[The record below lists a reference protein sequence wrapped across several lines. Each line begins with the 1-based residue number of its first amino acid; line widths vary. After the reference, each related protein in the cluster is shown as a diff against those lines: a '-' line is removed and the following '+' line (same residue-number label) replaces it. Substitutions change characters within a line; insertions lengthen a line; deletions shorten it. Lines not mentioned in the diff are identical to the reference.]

1 MSNNMSISS
10 IKEHY
15 NNLCTKAKEW
25 SAAYYEQDAPVVT
38 DEEYDSV
45 MHEIRDIE
53 AAHPEF
59 VTADSPTQVVG
70 GKRVL
75 GIPVEHRVP
84 MLSLLDVFSDDEV
97 RSFVDSV
104 KAEYS
109 DVTFSVERK
118 IDGLSLSLVYERSD
132 DGLAYLTQASTR
144 GDGHVGEDVTANVAA
159 LTCLP
164 RSIELPK
171 GIGKTELRG
180 ECYMSEKDFEAANA
194 KQAEAGKKLFANP
207 RNCAAG
213 SLRQADPSI
222 ARERPCTSNLNLLP
236 LALYRVGGFC

>member
-10 IKEHY
+10 IKEYY

-84 MLSLLDVFSDDEV
+84 MLSLLQSPFPT
-97 RSFVDSV
+97 
-104 KAEYS
+104 Y
-109 DVTFSVERK
+109 
-118 IDGLSLSLVYERSD
+118 
-132 DGLAYLTQASTR
+132 STR
-144 GDGHVGEDVTANVAA
+144 HGVRFCRYPWAA
-159 LTCLP
+159 RC
-164 RSIELPK
+164 
-171 GIGKTELRG
+171 
-180 ECYMSEKDFEAANA
+180 C
-194 KQAEAGKKLFANP
+194 EAGK
-207 RNCAAG
+207 
-213 SLRQADPSI
+213 
-222 ARERPCTSNLNLLP
+222 
-236 LALYRVGGFC
+236 